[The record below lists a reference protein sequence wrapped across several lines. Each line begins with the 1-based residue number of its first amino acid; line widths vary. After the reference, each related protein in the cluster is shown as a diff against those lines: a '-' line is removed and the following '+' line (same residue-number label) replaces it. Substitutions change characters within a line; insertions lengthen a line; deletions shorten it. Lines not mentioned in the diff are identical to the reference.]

1 MTMLRLTLAQRIS
14 MTIALLVGVFLVVC
28 GFTAYAV
35 LGIQKQANQTV
46 DSDLVQLVRLAG
58 IQYNMVSVRR
68 AEKDISIDLLMKM
81 ERVPARISQWK
92 KHASD
97 ATGLLN
103 AAIQAQ
109 SDPAQQQWLKDALK
123 NQTGYTAVL
132 GSTIQKIERQE
143 ILDQAIFEME
153 IEKPALVAL
162 AAEALIAKAIE
173 HNRQLTIQGAG
184 RINQAVLNLS
194 WTLGLGALFA
204 VSSGLVLGLVL
215 VLRIRRPLHGLTTG
229 IERVKSGDL
238 THAVTVE
245 SQDELGRMAVS
256 FNDMV
261 DSLKGMVS
269 EVRFAAD
276 NIAGASSQIASGN
289 FDLSTRTEQAAS
301 SLQQAASALSELTET
316 VRTTAES
323 SHAASDIAAAA
334 ASSAEHGGSLV
345 TRVVSSME
353 GIRASSSKIAD
364 ITGVIDGIAFQTNIL
379 ALNAAVEAA
388 RAGEQ
393 GRGFAVVAS
402 EVRSLAR
409 RSAEAAREI
418 KTLIEAS
425 EGQVATGSRLVHD
438 AGAAMNLIVG
448 NVTNVSDMIR
458 AITQASSEQSSG
470 IGQVSQSVSQLEQMT
485 QQNAA
490 LVEQA
495 TAASA
500 SLKEQADRMADAMR
514 MFLVGAQS
522 RHPLRLA

>member
-35 LGIQKQANQTV
+35 FGIQRQANQTV
-46 DSDLVQLVRLAG
+46 DADLVQLVRLAG
-58 IQYNMVSVRR
+58 IQYHMVGVRR
-68 AEKDISIDLLMKM
+68 SEKDISIDLLMKM

-92 KHASD
+92 QHASD
-97 ATGLLN
+97 ATELLS
-103 AAIQAQ
+103 AAIQAE
-109 SDPAQQQWLKDALK
+109 SDPAQQQLLKDALK
-123 NQTGYTAVL
+123 KQALYTAAL
-132 GSTIQKIERQE
+132 AGTIQKIQRQE

-153 IEKPALVAL
+153 IEKPVLAAL
-162 AAEALIAKAIE
+162 AAEELIAKAIG
-173 HNRQLTIQGAG
+173 HNRQLTTQGAG
-184 RINQAVLNLS
+184 RINQAVSRLS
-194 WTLGLGALFA
+194 WTLVLGALFA

-215 VLRIRRPLHGLTTG
+215 VLRIRRPLHGLTSG

-238 THAVTVE
+238 THAVTVQ
-245 SQDELGRMAVS
+245 SQDELGQMAVN
-256 FNDMV
+256 FNGMV

-276 NIAGASSQIASGN
+276 SIADASSQIASGN
-289 FDLSTRTEQAAS
+289 FDLSARTEQAAA
-301 SLQQAASALSELTET
+301 SLQQAAAALSELTST

-323 SHAASDIAAAA
+323 ARGASDIAASA
-334 ASSAEHGGSLV
+334 ASSAEHGGALV
-345 TRVVSSME
+345 MQVVSSME
-353 GIRASSSKIAD
+353 GIRASSRKIAD

-402 EVRSLAR
+402 EVRSLAQ

-425 EGQVATGSRLVHD
+425 EGQVKAGSRLVHD

-470 IGQVSQSVSQLEQMT
+470 IGQVSQSVTQLEQMT

-500 SLKEQADRMADAMR
+500 SLKEQADRMADVMR
-514 MFLVGAQS
+514 MFTVGAERRQ
-522 RHPLRLA
+522 LLQLA